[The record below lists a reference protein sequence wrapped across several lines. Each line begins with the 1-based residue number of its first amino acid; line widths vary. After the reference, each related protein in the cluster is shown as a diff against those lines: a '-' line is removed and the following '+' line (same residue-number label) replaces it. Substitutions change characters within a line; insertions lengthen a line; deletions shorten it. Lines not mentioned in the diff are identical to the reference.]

1 MTLCA
6 SQCDLTITITNVH
19 INKRSVTGGS
29 SSSGPVPRVSGP
41 TVEVQLSAYL
51 LSPLGVVHSL
61 TPAVGVKRKF
71 KPGYNMVNVVKRI
84 DIKVYICLVWMDAVT
99 NFVIV
104 NCYKSIAS
112 VSFVIDFR

>member
-29 SSSGPVPRVSGP
+29 SGPVPRVSGP

-51 LSPLGVVHSL
+51 LSPLGAVHSL
-61 TPAVGVKRKF
+61 QCGGKRRIQSWLQ
-71 KPGYNMVNVVKRI
+71 YVVNVVKRI
-84 DIKVYICLVWMDAVT
+84 DIKYSSTSTWYGWMQ
-99 NFVIV
+99 
-104 NCYKSIAS
+104 SQS
-112 VSFVIDFR
+112 LL